1 MGRFRRS
8 NGGGDTGSS
17 RGDSRW
23 LGALTNSNSEINQ
36 RMGSVEKEL
45 TLVIQILNR
54 LESHVLGD
62 KEKGI
67 ASSPPSQS
75 KVPIT
80 HSQNEPGSE
89 ELGVDRYFRA
99 ARYDEQQK
107 LEFISLSLIRAVG
120 NCMFCQMLAEKAPPP
135 RLHISPQELAEYK
148 RLKLCFQCKAKWF
161 KGHICG
167 KPELQVYTVIN
178 GVEVELISEYE
189 EEETEIQQVQESQLM
204 HLSLY
209 SFLGMDSPT
218 TIKVRGKIGNTSLV
232 ILIDSSPNHVNTL
245 ELTSAVGHMN
255 YGTWVGDLQQCSI
268 TNARLGITRME
279 FRVE

>member
-89 ELGVDRYFRA
+89 ELGYQSNHNSFATRDR
-99 ARYDEQQK
+99 
-107 LEFISLSLIRAVG
+107 L
-120 NCMFCQMLAEKAPPP
+120 
-135 RLHISPQELAEYK
+135 
-148 RLKLCFQCKAKWF
+148 LKK
-161 KGHICG
+161 I
-167 KPELQVYTVIN
+167 
-178 GVEVELISEYE
+178 EVPVFDGS
-189 EEETEIQQVQESQLM
+189 M
-204 HLSLY
+204 
-209 SFLGMDSPT
+209 P
-218 TIKVRGKIGNTSLV
+218 
-232 ILIDSSPNHVNTL
+232 
-245 ELTSAVGHMN
+245 
-255 YGTWVGDLQQCSI
+255 YG
-268 TNARLGITRME
+268 
-279 FRVE
+279 